1 MKKYI
6 LIGLVL
12 SVSLQGCMMGGMG
25 MMHGGDN
32 ENMEMANHTT
42 MIIKEF
48 NTAQYKI
55 TAEFPSMVMSNAENC
70 NLKIFDKIESKVQTD
85 ASVYLEVAKVDSET
99 NDYGV
104 QVASS
109 FESKP
114 MGIKNDYFV
123 FKPDLSAVGKYQL
136 TFKIKRIGSNTFS
149 DPISIE
155 AVIENHPDM
164 KQDRANSNSG
174 SIFTSPYFYVGTL
187 AMALM
192 MVFMIF

>member
-104 QVASS
+104 QVASF

-164 KQDRANSNSG
+164 KKDRANFNSG